1 MSYRRIVLTLLL
13 AVPLLPASRTL
24 AQTLT
29 PTPLSAGAQSTPANP
44 ADPLAPQRPGLS
56 PTLTPVPMPAL
67 SAGQLELVKLEGE
80 FSDAVA
86 KGGGPA
92 FASWF
97 AEDGVT
103 LQNGKPPVRGRA
115 AIAAGATWNPK
126 DYQLTWYAE
135 GAQMGPSNDSGFT
148 WGHYDATTFDAG
160 GHPKTIAGRYITF
173 WKKVAGQWKVALDAS
188 ADEAPI
194 GAECCVVPKP

>member
-1 MSYRRIVLTLLL
+1 MSYLPFRRIALPLLL
-13 AVPLLPASRTL
+13 ALPLAAAANAS

-29 PTPLSAGAQSTPANP
+29 PTPPSAGAQTAPANP
-44 ADPLAPQRPGLS
+44 ADPLAPQRP
-56 PTLTPVPMPAL
+56 TLTPLTMPTL

-80 FSDAVA
+80 FCDAVA
-86 KGGGPA
+86 KGGGAA

-97 AEDGVT
+97 ADDGVT
-103 LQNGKPPVRGRA
+103 LQNGKPPVQGRA
-115 AIAAGATWNPK
+115 AIAAGATWNPR

-135 GAQMGPSNDSGFT
+135 GAQMGPSNDTGFT
-148 WGHYDATTFDAG
+148 WGHYDATTFDAA
-160 GHPKTIAGRYITF
+160 GHPKTLAGRYITF
-173 WKKVAGQWKVALDAS
+173 WKKVGGKWKVALDAS